1 MYVNLLEQVLP
12 IIYNI
17 VEPATGSFKFRSMV
31 SEEVNEIGV
40 PVPTFSAWGECM
52 GTVQPVNRSR
62 YDALGLDWSKKYVN
76 AWGSITL
83 NTVDMDK
90 QPCQILWQGYL
101 WNVTSVDQWDPHNG
115 WCHVMACQDKRYGG
129 IDVPGGGEVLVEDP
143 KTLPDPKPS
152 VNSLYDWAQTL
163 NKKIKG

>member
-17 VEPATGSFKFRSMV
+17 VEPATGIFKFRSM
-31 SEEVNEIGV
+31 SGEAINEIGI
-40 PVPTFSAWGECM
+40 PVPSFSEWGECM

-83 NTVDMDK
+83 NTIDK
-90 QPCQILWQGYL
+90 DSQPDQILWQGYL
-101 WNVTSVDQWDPHNG
+101 WNVSSVDQWDPHNG
-115 WCHVMACQDKRYGG
+115 WCHVMACQDKRYSVLETTTGKQLLVSG
-129 IDVPGGGEVLVEDP
+129 IAELAEPEVSEKGCRSGL
-143 KTLPDPKPS
+143 
-152 VNSLYDWAQTL
+152 
-163 NKKIKG
+163 KKSMR